1 MFTSRF
7 DVGNNK
13 LGNRTIRVM
22 RGRPGIT
29 GVMKEANNN
38 FIITL
43 NITSIK
49 F

>member
-1 MFTSRF
+1 MRRLFISLF

-22 RGRPGIT
+22 RGRPRTI
-29 GVMKEANNN
+29 GVMKESNNNN

-43 NITSIK
+43 NII
-49 F
+49 